1 MSSLEKLRSR
11 KAIKMPS
18 IESGHL
24 QTIMFL
30 EEDASIESDKQFN
43 SSCKTNIQKTK
54 AIVM

>member
-1 MSSLEKLRSR
+1 MSSLE

-18 IESGHL
+18 IDSEHL
-24 QTIMFL
+24 QTIVFL
-30 EEDASIESDKQFN
+30 EDDASIESDKQFN